1 MEQSNTDMPSVVNR
15 SRPAPRR
22 DFGQFGSD
30 AQDMILGQLHQIDL
44 EKIGPKSIAH
54 VGKSLIALIKQSHQ
68 YQEESDLS
76 KTRENWIAIREI
88 SMVILTEILDKYT
101 ELSENGDIPEW
112 ERASVLVLLRE
123 ITKVAHEEDRRDKLA
138 QKGNGMVLDD
148 DTLDKLLG
156 LKD

>member
-1 MEQSNTDMPSVVNR
+1 MSTVVNR
-15 SRPAPRR
+15 NRPQQRR
-22 DFGQFGSD
+22 DFSEFGSD

-68 YQEESDLS
+68 YQEESDVS
-76 KTRENWIAIREI
+76 KVRENWIAIREI

-101 ELSENGDIPEW
+101 EMSDNGDIPEW
-112 ERASVLVLLRE
+112 ERASVLTLLRE

-148 DTLDKLLG
+148 DTLDRLLNITRG
-156 LKD
+156 

>member
-1 MEQSNTDMPSVVNR
+1 MSNVVNR
-15 SRPAPRR
+15 SRPSSKR

-30 AQDMILGQLHQIDL
+30 AQDMILSQLHQIDL

-68 YQEESDLS
+68 YQEESDHS
-76 KTRENWIAIREI
+76 KTRDNWIAIREI

-101 ELSENGDIPEW
+101 EMSDNGDIPEW

-123 ITKVAHEEDRRDKLA
+123 ITKVAHEEERRDKLA
-138 QKGNGMVLDD
+138 QKGNGMILDD
-148 DTLDKLLG
+148 DTLNKLLG
-156 LKD
+156 I

>member
-1 MEQSNTDMPSVVNR
+1 MPSVVNR

-30 AQDMILGQLHQIDL
+30 AQDMILNQLHQIDL

-76 KTRENWIAIREI
+76 KTRDNWIAIREI

>member
-1 MEQSNTDMPSVVNR
+1 MEQSTNDMPSVVNR

-22 DFGQFGSD
+22 DVGQFGSD
-30 AQDMILGQLHQIDL
+30 AQDMILNQLHQIDL

-76 KTRENWIAIREI
+76 KTRDNWIAIREI

>member
-1 MEQSNTDMPSVVNR
+1 MTVVNR
-15 SRPAPRR
+15 SRPTAKK
-22 DFGQFGSD
+22 DFSQFGSD

-68 YQEESDLS
+68 YQEESDAA
-76 KTRENWIAIREI
+76 KVRDNWIAIREI

-101 ELSENGDIPEW
+101 EMSDNGDIPEW
-112 ERASVLVLLRE
+112 ERASVLTLLRE
-123 ITKVAHEEDRRDKLA
+123 ITKVAHEEERRDKLA

-148 DTLDKLLG
+148 ETLDKLLG
-156 LKD
+156 LK

>member
-1 MEQSNTDMPSVVNR
+1 MSEVVNR
-15 SRPAPRR
+15 NRPAPKR

-30 AQDMILGQLHQIDL
+30 AQEMILGQLQQIDL

-54 VGKSLIALIKQSHQ
+54 VGKSLISLIKQSHQ

-76 KTRENWIAIREI
+76 KTRDNWIAIREI

-138 QKGNGMVLDD
+138 QKGNGMILDD

-156 LKD
+156 LKIE